1 MRYLCLPLTEKMTLN
16 EYRKKFLEELV
27 EPMDEIDKGNDLESL
42 TGEFMDVVQ
51 SGVNYLESLDVNI
64 NTANQ
69 KHIKK
74 LSDRGILR

>member
-1 MRYLCLPLTEKMTLN
+1 
-16 EYRKKFLEELV
+16 
-27 EPMDEIDKGNDLESL
+27 MDEIDKGNDLEAL

-74 LSDRGILR
+74 LSDRGIIR

>member
-1 MRYLCLPLTEKMTLN
+1 MRYLCLPLNEKMTLK
-16 EYRKKFLEELV
+16 EYKKKFLEELV
-27 EPMDEIDKGNDLESL
+27 ELMDEIDKGNDLEAL

-64 NTANQ
+64 NTDKQ

-74 LSDRGILR
+74 LSDRWIIR

>member
-27 EPMDEIDKGNDLESL
+27 ELMDEIDKGNDLEAL
-42 TGEFMDVVQ
+42 TGDFM
-51 SGVNYLESLDVNI
+51 GVNYLESLDVNI

-74 LSDRGILR
+74 LRGDC

>member
-1 MRYLCLPLTEKMTLN
+1 MTHL
-16 EYRKKFLEELV
+16 EYKRKFFEEIAELLEEL
-27 EPMDEIDKGNDLESL
+27 EKENDLEAL

-69 KHIKK
+69 KHIQK
-74 LSDRGILR
+74 LSDRGILK